1 MIWLIS
7 SSIYIV
13 SFCFVYLWLKIAF
26 SKNGIWEN
34 TDATKSEMF
43 ITILPLF
50 NTIALSLWFN
60 WPRKRAP
67 RETLNSNRFFGIKK
81 DSPITTIQDKRD
93 DTINKVL
100 DKPWWKKLKIKS

>member
-43 ITILPLF
+43 ITILPLGL
-50 NTIALSLWFN
+50 TGLVKGHHAKHLIPIDSL
-60 WPRKRAP
+60 
-67 RETLNSNRFFGIKK
+67 ELKK
-81 DSPITTIQDKRD
+81 IHQ
-93 DTINKVL
+93 L
-100 DKPWWKKLKIKS
+100 QLYKIKGTIL